1 MLICPVI
8 FGKFPHSFP
17 FYKIKNRFESGIRP
31 PGLEHVFV
39 AYMEGPSFTSSF
51 WCSEED
57 EEDEEDEEEVDEE
70 EEEASNISSP
80 PPDDDSDIL
89 DITPDISFT
98 IF

>member
-39 AYMEGPSFTSSF
+39 ALHGGSF
-51 WCSEED
+51 
-57 EEDEEDEEEVDEE
+57 
-70 EEEASNISSP
+70 IYL
-80 PPDDDSDIL
+80 IL
-89 DITPDISFT
+89 LVFGGGRGGRGGRGGGGRGGGRSL
-98 IF
+98 